1 MKSLGGGW
9 MTCTAAETANAPAKT
24 PVEATSSDFLTFLD
38 VFILP
43 PPFWGPFTIDS
54 TLKPICCKKTFAT
67 FAAEGGIKGEQCNE
81 ALLEKEKQQMTPAQV
96 LLTAAIAVAV
106 GFWVGFDL
114 GYTLGHDAGMRGAK

>member
-1 MKSLGGGW
+1 MPAH
-9 MTCTAAETANAPAKT
+9 TAGRRC
-24 PVEATSSDFLTFLD
+24 FFM
-38 VFILP
+38 FICF
-43 PPFWGPFTIDS
+43 PFTDAFWRPFTIDS

-114 GYTLGHDAGMRGAK
+114 GYTLGHDAGKRGAK

>member
-1 MKSLGGGW
+1 M
-9 MTCTAAETANAPAKT
+9 
-24 PVEATSSDFLTFLD
+24 
-38 VFILP
+38 FICF
-43 PPFWGPFTIDS
+43 PFTDAFWRPFTIDS

-114 GYTLGHDAGMRGAK
+114 GYEIGKDAGMRGAR